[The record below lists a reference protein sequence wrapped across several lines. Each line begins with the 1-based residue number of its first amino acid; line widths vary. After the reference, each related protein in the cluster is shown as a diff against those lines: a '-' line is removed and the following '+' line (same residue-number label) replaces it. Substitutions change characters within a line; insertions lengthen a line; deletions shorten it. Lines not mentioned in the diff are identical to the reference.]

1 MTGVLAKVMHAVPNV
16 GSVTSDEGVVSCLIV
31 WPPLYIATLQDAVSI
46 KIKDI
51 HKTVVF
57 SLPCNN
63 GISGVV
69 GTESSQ
75 ESSSYDARA
84 AHGITGERK
93 KEVPIYNLF

>member
-1 MTGVLAKVMHAVPNV
+1 MKVMHAVPNV

-31 WPPLYIATLQDAVSI
+31 WPLFTSQHCKMQFPL

-84 AHGITGERK
+84 AHRITGERK
-93 KEVPIYNLF
+93 KEVPIYHLF

>member
-1 MTGVLAKVMHAVPNV
+1 MA
-16 GSVTSDEGVVSCLIV
+16 S
-31 WPPLYIATLQDAVSI
+31 LYIATLQDAVSI

-84 AHGITGERK
+84 AHRITGERK
-93 KEVPIYNLF
+93 KEVPTYHLFLNKIKVGFMVLLRLVD